1 METIGLP
8 ELIVLFVFL
17 IPLLLLPT
25 IFFLL
30 TLQKALNRC
39 APESRTM
46 TPGQVWLMLIP
57 VFNMVW
63 QFIMVDRVASSLAN
77 EFRRRNIVGDAEPG
91 KSLGLAYC
99 ILVVT
104 SIIPVI
110 GILTGIAGLVCGIVY
125 WVKIANYS
133 AQLIPPV
140 GSVLPTT

>member
-140 GSVLPTT
+140 GSVLPTI

>member
-1 METIGLP
+1 
-8 ELIVLFVFL
+8 
-17 IPLLLLPT
+17 
-25 IFFLL
+25 
-30 TLQKALNRC
+30 
-39 APESRTM
+39 M
-46 TPGQVWLMLIP
+46 TPDQVWLMLIP

-140 GSVLPTT
+140 GSVLPTI